1 MSTLGFDNYVEPLK
15 LYLQKYRE
23 AMKGDKGQSG
33 EGTFED
39 GVGHDVSDGSAILTA
54 SLQQIRTDQGGGQV
68 LLYGGNQSFQ
78 LS

>member
-1 MSTLGFDNYVEPLK
+1 
-15 LYLQKYRE
+15 
-23 AMKGDKGQSG
+23 MKGDKGQSG

-39 GVGHDVSDGSAILTA
+39 GVGHDVSDGSAILTS